1 MEQWMRKNVNLHD
14 VAQQIN
20 EDGIDI
26 CERKQ
31 ANFIKSKAHLQY
43 LIDAIDGNV
52 VKKCSKIDYR
62 NINTSSD
69 KNINNNYVNGTIT
82 VNNHISTRNITK
94 DNLNTEVVKR
104 GPGRPKGDPKI
115 KQTIDVKNGKNSQGK
130 ESKGKNGEI
139 KNESNGIIKE
149 EVVDN
154 QNIKGEKPN
163 NFVINKQ
170 FMETDNE
177 LINN

>member
-1 MEQWMRKNVNLHD
+1 MRKNVNLHD

-43 LIDAIDGNV
+43 LIDAIDGIV
-52 VKKCSKIDYR
+52 VNKCSKIDHR

-69 KNINNNYVNGTIT
+69 NNLINNHVKGISK
-82 VNNHISTRNITK
+82 VKGDNHMSTRNTTK

-104 GPGRPKGDPKI
+104 GPGRPKGDPKT
-115 KQTIDVKNGKNSQGK
+115 KQTIDGNNGKNS
-130 ESKGKNGEI
+130 
-139 KNESNGIIKE
+139 
-149 EVVDN
+149 
-154 QNIKGEKPN
+154 
-163 NFVINKQ
+163 
-170 FMETDNE
+170 
-177 LINN
+177 